1 MDVTEAKPASSPAS
15 RDLQCVD
22 ASQWPTRE
30 FPAGV
35 AGRVPGVVPVVLR
48 QSIVN
53 HIHLHGQQ
61 TTEVEICGVLV
72 GRGYRDEQGPFIYIE
87 GAIRGD
93 HAESQV
99 AQVTFTA
106 ETWNHIYAIADNAWP
121 EGRILGWYH
130 THPGF
135 GIFLSGMDLFIHDNF
150 FNSPEQFAIVYDPLS
165 GEEGIFLWK
174 EGKATRAE
182 YLVEPDAPTESSRS
196 AAKLASATAGAG
208 MRSPDDLA
216 AQVTQLRS
224 QVSRLKMLILL
235 VGVLALAWPWLLSS
249 GVVAEMWEK
258 LVPVEWR
265 MDGSGDQSSR
275 REIENTS
282 ATPQG
287 LAPCGERDGGL
298 AQRCR
303 IVDDPADLV
312 SAVKQII
319 SYDQATQLL
328 HRRHKV
334 GGVED
339 LIAFLSSQ
347 PSRSPRGQA
356 PVGSLAALRLIGK
369 SRIDHG

>member
-1 MDVTEAKPASSPAS
+1 MDVTEVNPASSPAN

-22 ASQWPTRE
+22 ASEWPTRE
-30 FPAGV
+30 FPTGV

-174 EGKATRAE
+174 EGQAMRAE
-182 YLVEPDAPTESSRS
+182 YLVEPDAPADAPRTG
-196 AAKLASATAGAG
+196 AKLASATAGA
-208 MRSPDDLA
+208 RDALPDDLA
-216 AQVTQLRS
+216 AQVARLRS
-224 QVSRLKMLILL
+224 QQSFLRLLILA
-235 VGVLALAWPWLLSS
+235 VGLLAVVWPLLLSA
-249 GVVAEMWEK
+249 GIVVVNWDK
-258 LVPVEWR
+258 LIPAQWR
-265 MDGSGDQSSR
+265 MGASEDNSM
-275 REIENTS
+275 
-282 ATPQG
+282 
-287 LAPCGERDGGL
+287 
-298 AQRCR
+298 
-303 IVDDPADLV
+303 DPA
-312 SAVKQII
+312 SEHSNPI
-319 SYDQATQLL
+319 
-328 HRRHKV
+328 
-334 GGVED
+334 
-339 LIAFLSSQ
+339 
-347 PSRSPRGQA
+347 PR
-356 PVGSLAALRLIGK
+356 
-369 SRIDHG
+369 